1 MEKNKINP
9 ALDSVPSQSDLNK
22 ILNDPNWGDTHFQKI
37 SGLTGGKYKEA
48 LQRSVDDP
56 SSWNNLMK
64 QKCTRCH

>member
-48 LQRSVDDP
+48 L
-56 SSWNNLMK
+56 
-64 QKCTRCH
+64 

>member
-9 ALDSVPSQSDLNK
+9 ALDSVPSQSDSNK
-22 ILNDPNWGDTHFQKI
+22 ILNDPNWGDAHFQKI
-37 SGLTGGKYKEA
+37 PGLTGGKYKEA
-48 LQRSVDDP
+48 LQWSVDDP